1 MKSWTIGKRIILG
14 FAAVLTITIMLGG
27 FAISR
32 LMEIRSGSQR
42 IAEDSLPGIVLA
54 GTLSELIRDS
64 YAETFEH
71 LIAVDPA
78 EMQRIET
85 GIAQIAA
92 KAVEAGKAYELTIT
106 TPTDRALF
114 DKAMQLRTTFLQARN
129 EKILPLSRVGQNKEA
144 TEAMRTHLIPAY
156 RSYTKALTELA
167 DYNESNGVAVGITN
181 QQNSASAT
189 TGVIIGVL
197 IALGLGSTIAFI
209 IIRGT
214 TRTLRQVADSLNE
227 GSDQVASAANQVSA
241 SSQSLAE
248 GASEQ
253 AASLEETSASLEE
266 MSSMTKK
273 NAENAQSAKNLASE
287 TRVAADAGTTDMR
300 EMNEA
305 MSAIKTSSD
314 NIAKIIKT
322 IDEIAFQT
330 NILALNAA
338 VEAARAGE
346 AGMGFAVVAEEVRS
360 LAQRSAQAAK
370 ETAEKIE
377 DSIQKSAHGV
387 EISSKV
393 GERLQSIATRTKQ
406 VDELI
411 GEIATASAEQTQGIQ
426 QVNITVSQMD
436 KVTQTNAAGAEE
448 GASAA
453 EELSSQA
460 AVLKESISQ
469 LLQLIGGSD
478 SASKVERRGAAA
490 PAHHVT
496 TPMIRTPR
504 GAPPS
509 RNGFPTIRPEVHPRK
524 NGRAAITEHPEAHL
538 SFADTP

>member
-1 MKSWTIGKRIILG
+1 MKSWTIGKRIIFG

-32 LMEIRSGSQR
+32 LIDIRAASQR
-42 IAEDSLPGIVLA
+42 IAEGNLPGIVLA
-54 GTLSELIRDS
+54 STMSELTRDT
-64 YAETFEH
+64 YAEVFEH
-71 LIAVDPA
+71 IIAVDAA

-85 GIAQIAA
+85 GMAQLAT
-92 KAVEAGKAYELTIT
+92 KALETRKAYEATILTSAN
-106 TPTDRALF
+106 RAVY
-114 DKAMQLRTTFLQARN
+114 DQAMQLRTLFLQVRD
-129 EKILPLSRVGQNKEA
+129 EKVLPLSRAGQPKEA
-144 TEAMRTHLIPAY
+144 TDAMRAHLTPAY
-156 RSYTKALTELA
+156 RNYTKAIHDMVEFNASRGNAAGVEILA
-167 DYNESNGVAVGITN
+167 
-181 QQNSASAT
+181 NSASAT
-189 TGVIIGVL
+189 SGVIIGVL
-197 IALGLGSTIAFI
+197 VALALGTGIAFF

-241 SSQSLAE
+241 SSQTLAE

-273 NAENAQSAKNLASE
+273 NAEHAQSAKNLASE
-287 TRVAADAGTTDMR
+287 TRVAADAGTTDMH

-387 EISSKV
+387 QISSKV

-469 LLQLIGGSD
+469 LLQLVGGSD
-478 SASKVERRGAAA
+478 SNAKVNRSVAAE
-490 PAHHVT
+490 PVHHVA
-496 TPMIRTPR
+496 TPIARTPR
-504 GAPPS
+504 GAPPA
-509 RNGFPTIRPEVHPRK
+509 RNGLSPIRPEVRSRK
-524 NGRAAITEHPEAHL
+524 NGMPALNGHADAHL

>member
-14 FAAVLTITIMLGG
+14 FTAVLTITIMLGG
-27 FAISR
+27 FAITR
-32 LMEIRSGSQR
+32 LMDIRAGSQR
-42 IAEDSLPGIVLA
+42 IAEGNLPGILLA
-54 GTLSELIRDS
+54 STLAELTRDT
-64 YAETFEH
+64 YAEVFEH
-71 LIAVDPA
+71 VIAVDAA

-85 GIAQIAA
+85 GMAQIAA
-92 KAVEAGKAYELTIT
+92 KAVEIRKAYEATII
-106 TPTDRALF
+106 TPANRALY
-114 DKAMQLRTTFLQARN
+114 DKSMQARTTFLQVRD
-129 EKILPLSRVGQNKEA
+129 EKILPLSRAGQSKEA
-144 TEAMRTHLIPAY
+144 TDAMRTHLTPAY
-156 RSYTKALTELA
+156 RNYTQAITEMVEFNADRGKAAGSEIQT
-167 DYNESNGVAVGITN
+167 S
-181 QQNSASAT
+181 SASAT
-189 TGVIIGVL
+189 TGVITGVLVALSLGAAIGV
-197 IALGLGSTIAFI
+197 I

-241 SSQSLAE
+241 SSQTLAE

-273 NAENAQSAKNLASE
+273 NAEHAQSAKNLASE
-287 TRVAADAGTTDMR
+287 TRVAADAGTTDMH
-300 EMNEA
+300 EMNAA

-387 EISSKV
+387 QISSKV

-460 AVLKESISQ
+460 VVLKESISQ
-469 LLQLIGGSD
+469 LLQLVGGST
-478 SASKVERRGAAA
+478 SQMERRVAAA
-490 PAHHVT
+490 PVHHVA
-496 TPMIRTPR
+496 TPVVRNPR

-509 RNGFPTIRPEVHPRK
+509 RHGLTTIRPELRSRK
-524 NGRAAITEHPEAHL
+524 NGMTAITEHPEAHL